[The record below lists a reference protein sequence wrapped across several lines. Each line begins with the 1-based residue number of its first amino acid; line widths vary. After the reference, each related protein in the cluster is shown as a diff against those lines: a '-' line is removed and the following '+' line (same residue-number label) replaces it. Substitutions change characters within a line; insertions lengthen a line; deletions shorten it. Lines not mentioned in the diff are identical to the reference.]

1 MSATVVLGGQWGDE
15 GKAKVVDFLMPHH
28 DVVIRYQGGANAG
41 HTVVTGD
48 GKFAFHQI
56 PSGLLYPGIA
66 GLLGN
71 GMVIDPFGFLDELGA
86 LMSRGVDVADRL
98 FISSA
103 AQVVMPYHKLLDN
116 LYESDLEKKSL
127 GSTRKGIGPAY
138 SDKYSRRGMRMGDFL
153 LGTGELHDLVIEKTE
168 YANRIIEAFGAPPL
182 SAKKISADFVNI
194 RDIVAHMVIDSQEM
208 TGEWKKAG
216 KRIMLEGAQGTLLDI
231 DHGTYPFVT
240 SSSCSIGGA
249 LTGCGLSPRDI
260 GRVIGIFKAY
270 TTRVGNGPF
279 PSELFDA
286 DGKYLA
292 DKGHEFGTTTGRP
305 RRCGWFDMVAAKYA
319 AGING
324 LSEIALTKLDVLSGL
339 PVVGMCVA
347 YEVDGKRI
355 EHFPQGCGV
364 LAKCRP
370 VIEEFA
376 GWNDTGKDGGVYS
389 SLPENARIYVEAI
402 EERMG
407 VKASFISYGPER
419 AKTIIRDGF

>member
-41 HTVVTGD
+41 HTVVTGE

-56 PSGLLYPGIA
+56 PSGLLYPGIK

-86 LMSRGVDVADRL
+86 LMSRGIDVENRL

-103 AQVVMPYHKLLDN
+103 AQIVMPWHKLLDT
-116 LYESDLEKKSL
+116 LYESDLEKRSI

-153 LGTGELHDLVIEKTE
+153 LSTGDFHDLVSEKAE
-168 YANRIIEAFGAPPL
+168 NANKIIETFGAPPL
-182 SAKKISADFVNI
+182 SSKKVAADFINI
-194 RDIVAHMVIDSQEM
+194 RDIISRMVVDSQEM
-208 TGEWKKAG
+208 ISGWKKAG

-240 SSSCSIGGA
+240 SSSCSVGGA
-249 LTGCGLSPRDI
+249 LTGCGLAPRDI

-279 PSELFDA
+279 PSELLDE
-286 DGKYLA
+286 DGRYLG
-292 DKGHEFGTTTGRP
+292 DRGHEFGTTTGRP
-305 RRCGWFDMVAAKYA
+305 RRCGWFDMVAARYA
-319 AGING
+319 VGLNG

-339 PVVGMCVA
+339 PAVGICVA
-347 YEVDGKRI
+347 YEVDGRKT
-355 EHFPQGCGV
+355 EHFPQNCSI
-364 LAKCRP
+364 LSKCRP
-370 VIEEFA
+370 VIEEFP
-376 GWNDTGKDGGVYS
+376 GWDDSGNDGADYS
-389 SLPENARIYVEAI
+389 LLPENARRYVETI
-402 EERMG
+402 EERLG

-419 AKTIIRDGF
+419 DKTIIRDGF